1 MPDRLNYKYEGLVY
15 TMNISNKKL
24 KLWYNTPATEWIEAL
39 PLGNGKL
46 GAMVYGNPFNE
57 VIQVNEETVWSAGVN
72 RYVNPKAKELV
83 EATRQAILK
92 GDLAQAG
99 ELAKAAYEGN
109 NQGSYQT
116 LGNIRL
122 SFSYGDG
129 NQSSFHSY
137 RRELDLASAISRI
150 RYCIAGVTYRIESLI
165 SAVDNCLAMSMSSS
179 EGMSITL
186 EATLD
191 RPENFSISE
200 GSLPLSL
207 LMKGSCADNTVNY
220 CSMLKIIPSFHGW
233 GKKGRAVIENNKL
246 LIENASS
253 LIFYFA
259 AATDY
264 NTADPEK
271 TCIER
276 IEAAEKKGFA
286 AIKADH
292 TAEYGRLFGRVDFS
306 LGEDKLYDFIS
317 TNERLLRVAEG
328 DIDNALVALYYQ
340 YGRYLLISSSR
351 QDSAL
356 PANLQGIWNNTM
368 FAPWGSRYTININT
382 EMNYWPAE
390 QCNLSECHEPLFR
403 LIEKLKEH
411 GRIIA
416 DKMYG
421 CRGFA
426 AHHNTNIWGDA
437 SPQDNWPTSTYWVM
451 GAAWLCLHLWDRY
464 EFTLDKDFLV
474 KAYPTMKEACEFFV
488 DYLVEDSKG
497 RLITCPSLSPENTYK
512 TEDGTI
518 TAICAGPT
526 MDSSILRALFSSTIK
541 AADILGLDGEFAR
554 ELATLMKRLP
564 ELEIGRNGTIKE
576 WAEDY
581 EEVEIGHR
589 HISHLFAL
597 HPSSEISPDKTPE
610 LALAAKRTLE
620 RRLSHGGGHTGW
632 SCAWI
637 INMFARLWDA
647 ANAHKY
653 VQTILAKSTYPNLF
667 DAHPPFQIDGNFGAT
682 AGITEMLLQS
692 INGIIHLLPALPCE
706 WPEGF
711 ITGLKARGNYEL
723 DIEWNNGRLA
733 RAVIK
738 SLTSGAR
745 KVTLRLRDATAYI
758 VRCNGRVIDATD
770 LGNDLISFEITDEA
784 PFVIEV

>member
-1 MPDRLNYKYEGLVY
+1 
-15 TMNISNKKL
+15 MNLSNNKL
-24 KLWYNTPATEWIEAL
+24 KLWYNTPAAEWIEAL

-46 GAMVYGNPFNE
+46 GAMVYGNPFCE
-57 VIQVNEETVWSAGVN
+57 TIQVNEETIWSTGAD

-83 EATRQAILK
+83 YATRQAILK
-92 GDLAQAG
+92 GDLAQA
-99 ELAKAAYEGN
+99 EKLAKAAYEGS

-122 SFSYGDG
+122 NFSYGDG
-129 NQSSFHSY
+129 RQTAFHSY
-137 RRELDLASAISRI
+137 RRELDLAAAISRV

-165 SAVDNCLAMSMSSS
+165 SAVDNCLAMNMSSS
-179 EGMSITL
+179 EGMNINL
-186 EATLD
+186 EAALE
-191 RPENFSISE
+191 RPENFSISQ

-207 LMKGSCADNTVNY
+207 VMKGSCADDTVNY
-220 CSMLKIIPSFHGW
+220 CAMLKIIPSFHGW
-233 GKKGRAVIENNKL
+233 GKEGRAATESNRL

-253 LIFYFA
+253 LIFYFT
-259 AATDY
+259 AATSY

-271 TCIER
+271 ACIER

-292 TAEYGRLFGRVDFS
+292 VAEYGRLFGRVDFW
-306 LGEDKLYDFIS
+306 LGEDRLYDFVP

-351 QDSAL
+351 KDCAL
-356 PANLQGIWNNTM
+356 PANLQGIWNNAM
-368 FAPWGSRYTININT
+368 YAPWGSRYTININT

-411 GRIIA
+411 GRIVA
-416 DKMYG
+416 REMYG

-464 EFTLDKDFLV
+464 EFTLDVDFLAR
-474 KAYPTMKEACEFFV
+474 AYPTMKEASEFFV
-488 DYLVEDSKG
+488 DFLVEDAKG

-541 AADILGLDGEFAR
+541 AAKILDIDQEFAKKL
-554 ELATLMKRLP
+554 EDIMNRLP
-564 ELEIGRNGTIKE
+564 KLEIGKNGTIKE

-597 HPSSEISPDKTPE
+597 HPFCEITPDGTPE
-610 LALAAKRTLE
+610 LAKAAKKTLE

-647 ANAHKY
+647 ENAHKY

-682 AGITEMLLQS
+682 AGITEMLMQS
-692 INGIIHLLPALPCE
+692 INGIIHLLPALPRQ

-711 ITGLKARGNYEL
+711 IKGLRARGNYEL
-723 DIEWNNGRLA
+723 DMEWNNGKLT

-738 SLTSGAR
+738 SFVSGAR
-745 KVTLRLRDATAYI
+745 NVTLRLQNARAYT
-758 VRCNGRVIDATD
+758 VRCNGRVIEITEP
-770 LGNDLISFEITDEA
+770 GNDLISFEITDEA
-784 PFVIEV
+784 PYLIEA